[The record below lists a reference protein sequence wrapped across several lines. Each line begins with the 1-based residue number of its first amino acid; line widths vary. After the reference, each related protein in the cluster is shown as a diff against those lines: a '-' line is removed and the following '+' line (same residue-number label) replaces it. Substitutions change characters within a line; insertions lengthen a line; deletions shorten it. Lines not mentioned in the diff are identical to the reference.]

1 MNKRILLYSLTLV
14 LAVAL
19 IFGLLGTINAKQDET
34 AAKFATMARFATFV
48 SNQYEAGQVD
58 QLDEA
63 EAPFIFGIQI
73 HNRQGR
79 PIYESPQFH
88 NIFGHT
94 EINFSQLNEAKVTSS
109 TGQRIYVFTRYS
121 RDIPGYVSIF
131 SRADQ
136 GLIQSNWR
144 QYLIGGLVL
153 AMIAGGIWSLRASR
167 TLRDL
172 ADRFITFFQALKEGD
187 HTKHIYVAD
196 DEAVGEVAFA
206 ANSMVDHI
214 EQLITRLNRQA
225 IENEAVFGS
234 IAIGVIAVDRQK
246 LVLRANSQAGYLFEF
261 DPEKVVDRN
270 ILEVIRNSRISDAI
284 DKLLKS
290 KKNRIIEDQLRINY
304 TDIRVLASPILD
316 GENVIGVVLTFEDV
330 TGQTKLQEMRRD
342 FVSNVSHELKTPL
355 TSIKGFTET
364 MIEAEVDPK
373 TRHHFLSIIN
383 QEVDRLNDLVT
394 DLFVLSE
401 IEKDER
407 SNTNKEWFDPYET
420 LDSIVDML
428 DSIAQAHE
436 RIEVVRHYS
445 YGDAQVYGNVNLFK
459 QLVINLFE
467 NGVKYSKPEG
477 GRVTIR
483 AQSQHDQFVLEVSDE
498 GIGINKVDAQRIF
511 ERFYRVDKARS
522 LDVPGTGLGLA
533 IAKHIVISFR
543 GTIDVKSVVGEG
555 STFIVKLPLGN

>member
-109 TGQRIYVFTRYS
+109 TGQKIYVFTRYS

-290 KKNRIIEDQLRINY
+290 KKNRIIEDR
-304 TDIRVLASPILD
+304 
-316 GENVIGVVLTFEDV
+316 
-330 TGQTKLQEMRRD
+330 
-342 FVSNVSHELKTPL
+342 
-355 TSIKGFTET
+355 
-364 MIEAEVDPK
+364 
-373 TRHHFLSIIN
+373 
-383 QEVDRLNDLVT
+383 
-394 DLFVLSE
+394 
-401 IEKDER
+401 
-407 SNTNKEWFDPYET
+407 
-420 LDSIVDML
+420 
-428 DSIAQAHE
+428 
-436 RIEVVRHYS
+436 
-445 YGDAQVYGNVNLFK
+445 
-459 QLVINLFE
+459 
-467 NGVKYSKPEG
+467 
-477 GRVTIR
+477 
-483 AQSQHDQFVLEVSDE
+483 
-498 GIGINKVDAQRIF
+498 
-511 ERFYRVDKARS
+511 
-522 LDVPGTGLGLA
+522 
-533 IAKHIVISFR
+533 
-543 GTIDVKSVVGEG
+543 
-555 STFIVKLPLGN
+555 